1 MKNKEHFGK
10 NLSFI
15 SSSPEDDSLSLG
27 VIFLLHGFGANMR
40 DLVDIAPMINQ
51 KDFIYIFP
59 NAPFEINSG
68 FDQKAYSWFD
78 FDNLNEIRES
88 EKILENTIEESLGL
102 FNIDKDKIYL
112 GGFSQGGMM
121 TMHADIIHQN
131 LFSGLLILSSTII
144 SQIDLNIDLSLN
156 PRVFLAHGVNDSII
170 SINQGQETHRKLISK
185 GLNVEYHEY
194 EMGHQII
201 EKEIIDIKSWLS
213 E

>member
-51 KDFIYIFP
+51 IAFIYIFP

-68 FDQKAYSWFD
+68 FNQKAYSWFD
-78 FDNLNEIRES
+78 FDNLNEIKES

-144 SQIDLNIDLSLN
+144 SQIDLNIDLSIN

-170 SINQGQETHRKLISK
+170 SINQGQETYRKLISK

-194 EMGHQII
+194 EKGHQII

>member
-51 KDFIYIFP
+51 EDFIYIFP

-144 SQIDLNIDLSLN
+144 SQIDLNIDLIIN
-156 PRVFLAHGVNDSII
+156 PRVFLAHGTNDSII

>member
-40 DLVDIAPMINQ
+40 DLVDIAPMINK

-68 FDQKAYSWFD
+68 FNQKAYAWFD
-78 FDNLNEIRES
+78 FDNLNEIKES

-144 SQIDLNIDLSLN
+144 SQIDLNIDLSIN

>member
-68 FDQKAYSWFD
+68 FNQKAYAWFD
-78 FDNLNEIRES
+78 FDNLNEIKES

-144 SQIDLNIDLSLN
+144 SQIDLNIDLSIN

>member
-40 DLVDIAPMINQ
+40 DLVDIAPMINK

-68 FDQKAYSWFD
+68 FNQKAYSWFD
-78 FDNLNEIRES
+78 FDNLNEIKES

-144 SQIDLNIDLSLN
+144 SQIDLNIDLSIN

>member
-59 NAPFEINSG
+59 NAHFEINSG
-68 FDQKAYSWFD
+68 FNQKAYSWFD
-78 FDNLNEIRES
+78 FDNLNEIKES

>member
-40 DLVDIAPMINQ
+40 DLVDIAPMINK

-68 FDQKAYSWFD
+68 FNQKAYSWFD
-78 FDNLNEIRES
+78 FDNLNEIKES

>member
-40 DLVDIAPMINQ
+40 DLVDIVPMINQ
-51 KDFIYIFP
+51 EDFIYIFP

-78 FDNLNEIRES
+78 FDNLNEIKES

-144 SQIDLNIDLSLN
+144 PQIDLNIDLSIN
-156 PRVFLAHGVNDSII
+156 PRVFLAHGVND
-170 SINQGQETHRKLISK
+170 
-185 GLNVEYHEY
+185 
-194 EMGHQII
+194 
-201 EKEIIDIKSWLS
+201 
-213 E
+213 

>member
-68 FDQKAYSWFD
+68 FNQKAYSWFD
-78 FDNLNEIRES
+78 FDNLNEIKES

-131 LFSGLLILSSTII
+131 LFSGLLILSSTKI
-144 SQIDLNIDLSLN
+144 SQIDLNIDLSIN

-201 EKEIIDIKSWLS
+201 EKEIIDIKIWL
-213 E
+213 

>member
-68 FDQKAYSWFD
+68 FNQKAYSWFD
-78 FDNLNEIRES
+78 FDNLNEIKES

-131 LFSGLLILSSTII
+131 LFSGLLILSSTKI
-144 SQIDLNIDLSLN
+144 SQIDLNIDLSIN

>member
-68 FDQKAYSWFD
+68 FNQKAYSWFD
-78 FDNLNEIRES
+78 FDNLNEIKES

-144 SQIDLNIDLSLN
+144 SQIDLNIDLSIN

-201 EKEIIDIKSWLS
+201 EKEIIDIKNWLS
-213 E
+213 G

>member
-51 KDFIYIFP
+51 EDFIYIFP

-78 FDNLNEIRES
+78 FDNLNEIKES

-144 SQIDLNIDLSLN
+144 SQIDLNIDLSIN

-170 SINQGQETHRKLISK
+170 SINQGQEPHRKLISK
-185 GLNVEYHEY
+185 GLNAEYHEY

>member
-68 FDQKAYSWFD
+68 FNQKAYSWFD
-78 FDNLNEIRES
+78 FDNLNEIKES
-88 EKILENTIEESLGL
+88 EKILENTIEESLSL

-144 SQIDLNIDLSLN
+144 SQIDLNIDLSIN

-170 SINQGQETHRKLISK
+170 SINQGQETYRKLISK

>member
-68 FDQKAYSWFD
+68 FNQKAYSWFD
-78 FDNLNEIRES
+78 FDNLNEIKES

>member
-68 FDQKAYSWFD
+68 FNQKAYSWFD
-78 FDNLNEIRES
+78 FDNLNEIKES

-144 SQIDLNIDLSLN
+144 SQIDLNIDLSIN

-170 SINQGQETHRKLISK
+170 SINQGQETHRKLTNK

>member
-15 SSSPEDDSLSLG
+15 SLSPEDDSLSLG

-68 FDQKAYSWFD
+68 FNQKAYSWFD
-78 FDNLNEIRES
+78 FDNLNEIKES

-144 SQIDLNIDLSLN
+144 SQIDLNIDLSIN

>member
-68 FDQKAYSWFD
+68 FNQKAYSWFD
-78 FDNLNEIRES
+78 FDNLNEIKES
-88 EKILENTIEESLGL
+88 EKILENTIEESLSL

-131 LFSGLLILSSTII
+131 LFSGLLILSSTKI
-144 SQIDLNIDLSLN
+144 SQIDLNIDLSIN

>member
-68 FDQKAYSWFD
+68 FNQKAYSWFD
-78 FDNLNEIRES
+78 FDNLNEIKES

-144 SQIDLNIDLSLN
+144 SQIDLNIDLSIN

-213 E
+213 K

>member
-68 FDQKAYSWFD
+68 FNQKAYSWFD
-78 FDNLNEIRES
+78 FDNLNEIKES
-88 EKILENTIEESLGL
+88 EKILENTIEESLSL

-144 SQIDLNIDLSLN
+144 SQIDLNIDLSIN

>member
-68 FDQKAYSWFD
+68 FNQKAYSWFD
-78 FDNLNEIRES
+78 FDNLNEIKES

-131 LFSGLLILSSTII
+131 LFSGLLISSSTII
-144 SQIDLNIDLSLN
+144 SQIDLNIDLSIN

>member
-68 FDQKAYSWFD
+68 FNQKAYSWFD
-78 FDNLNEIRES
+78 FDNLNEIKES

-156 PRVFLAHGVNDSII
+156 PRAFLAHGTNDSII

>member
-68 FDQKAYSWFD
+68 FNQKAYSWFD
-78 FDNLNEIRES
+78 FDNLNEIKES

-121 TMHADIIHQN
+121 AMHADIIHQN

-144 SQIDLNIDLSLN
+144 SQIDLNIDLSIN

-185 GLNVEYHEY
+185 GLNVEDHEY

>member
-27 VIFLLHGFGANMR
+27 AIFLLHGFGANMR

-68 FDQKAYSWFD
+68 FNQKAYSWFD
-78 FDNLNEIRES
+78 FDNLNEIKES

-144 SQIDLNIDLSLN
+144 SQIDLNIDLSIN

-170 SINQGQETHRKLISK
+170 SINQGQEPHRKLISK

>member
-68 FDQKAYSWFD
+68 FNQKAYSWFD
-78 FDNLNEIRES
+78 FDNLNEIKES

-156 PRVFLAHGVNDSII
+156 PRVFLAHGTNDSII
-170 SINQGQETHRKLISK
+170 SINQGQETHRKLTNK

-194 EMGHQII
+194 KMGHQII

>member
-1 MKNKEHFGK
+1 MKNKEHIGK
-10 NLSFI
+10 NLPFI
-15 SSSPEDDSLSLG
+15 SSSPENDSQNLD

-51 KDFIYIFP
+51 DDYIYIFP

-68 FDQKAYSWFD
+68 FNQNACSWFD
-78 FDNLNEIRES
+78 FDNLNEIKES
-88 EKILENTIEESLGL
+88 EKILENTIEESLDL
-102 FNIDKDKIYL
+102 FNINNHRIYL

-121 TMHADIIHQN
+121 AMHADIIQQN
-131 LFSGLLILSSTII
+131 LFSGLLILSSVII
-144 SQIDLNIDLSLN
+144 PPIDLNIDLTVN
-156 PRVFLAHGVNDSII
+156 PRIFLAHGINDPMI
-170 SINQGQETHRKLISK
+170 SINDGRETHKKLINK

-201 EKEIIDIKSWLS
+201 ENEINDIKTWLL

>member
-68 FDQKAYSWFD
+68 FNQKAYSWFD
-78 FDNLNEIRES
+78 FDNLNEIKES

-144 SQIDLNIDLSLN
+144 SQIDLNIDLSIN

-185 GLNVEYHEY
+185 GLNIEYHEY

>member
-15 SSSPEDDSLSLG
+15 SLSPEDDSLSLG

-68 FDQKAYSWFD
+68 FNQKAYSWFD
-78 FDNLNEIRES
+78 FDNLNEIKES

-131 LFSGLLILSSTII
+131 LFSGLLILSSTKI
-144 SQIDLNIDLSLN
+144 SQIDLNIDLSIN

>member
-59 NAPFEINSG
+59 SAPFEINSG
-68 FDQKAYSWFD
+68 FNQKAYSWFD
-78 FDNLNEIRES
+78 FDNLNEIKES

>member
-15 SSSPEDDSLSLG
+15 SLSPEDDSLSLG

-68 FDQKAYSWFD
+68 FNQKAYSWFD
-78 FDNLNEIRES
+78 FDNLNEIKES

-131 LFSGLLILSSTII
+131 LFSGLLILSSTKI
-144 SQIDLNIDLSLN
+144 SQIDLNIDLSIN

-170 SINQGQETHRKLISK
+170 SINQGQETYRKLISK

>member
-68 FDQKAYSWFD
+68 FNQKAYSWFD
-78 FDNLNEIRES
+78 FDNLNEIKES

-131 LFSGLLILSSTII
+131 LFSGLLILSSTKI

>member
-15 SSSPEDDSLSLG
+15 SSSPKDDSLSLG

-68 FDQKAYSWFD
+68 FNQKAYSWFD
-78 FDNLNEIRES
+78 FDNLNEIKES

-131 LFSGLLILSSTII
+131 LFSGLLILSSTKI

>member
-68 FDQKAYSWFD
+68 FNQKAYSWFD
-78 FDNLNEIRES
+78 FDNLNEIKES

-144 SQIDLNIDLSLN
+144 SQIDLNIDLSIN

>member
-68 FDQKAYSWFD
+68 FNQKAYSWFD
-78 FDNLNEIRES
+78 FDNLNEIKES

-131 LFSGLLILSSTII
+131 LFSGLLILSSTKI
-144 SQIDLNIDLSLN
+144 SQIDLNIDLSIN

-170 SINQGQETHRKLISK
+170 SINQGQETYRKLISK

>member
-1 MKNKEHFGK
+1 M
-10 NLSFI
+10 
-15 SSSPEDDSLSLG
+15 
-27 VIFLLHGFGANMR
+27 V
-40 DLVDIAPMINQ
+40 
-51 KDFIYIFP
+51 
-59 NAPFEINSG
+59 
-68 FDQKAYSWFD
+68 D
-78 FDNLNEIRES
+78 FDNLNEIKES

-144 SQIDLNIDLSLN
+144 SQIDLNIDLSIN

-170 SINQGQETHRKLISK
+170 SINQGQETYRKLISK

>member
-27 VIFLLHGFGANMR
+27 VIFLLHGIGANMR

-68 FDQKAYSWFD
+68 FNQKAYSWFD
-78 FDNLNEIRES
+78 FDNLNEIKES

-144 SQIDLNIDLSLN
+144 SQIDLNIDLSIN

>member
-1 MKNKEHFGK
+1 
-10 NLSFI
+10 
-15 SSSPEDDSLSLG
+15 LSLG

-68 FDQKAYSWFD
+68 FNQKAYSWFD
-78 FDNLNEIRES
+78 FDNLNEIKES

-144 SQIDLNIDLSLN
+144 SQIDLNIDLSIN

>member
-68 FDQKAYSWFD
+68 FNQKAYSWFD
-78 FDNLNEIRES
+78 FDNLNEIKES

-112 GGFSQGGMM
+112 GGFSQGGIM

-144 SQIDLNIDLSLN
+144 SQIDLNIDLSIN